1 MKQIDLNG
9 TWTLKGEN
17 VCCSGSVPGS
27 VYSFLLGNRLMEDPH
42 FGLNEEKALAL
53 MDHDYTFSRRFSYA
67 AQNSVRKIL
76 LRC

>member
-27 VYSFLLGNRLMEDPH
+27 VYS
-42 FGLNEEKALAL
+42 
-53 MDHDYTFSRRFSYA
+53 
-67 AQNSVRKIL
+67 
-76 LRC
+76 C

>member
-42 FGLNEEKALAL
+42 FGLNEENSIVKAISG
-53 MDHDYTFSRRFSYA
+53 DFNGTK
-67 AQNSVRKIL
+67 VTV
-76 LRC
+76 